1 MNFYLANIIFSVVNN
16 ASVESEEIPPLLTRI
31 SAAAAGANIST
42 LHSQSVSN
50 TEEPALLVETVDL
63 LPPSS
68 FFDKMS
74 RKEKG
79 YELCTLSNQAGF
91 KVSQY
96 KRLLNGKKVFN
107 IFFPTLIYM
116 NLSVT
121 RNFNLFLTYF
131 FIYCGSFDLFKKNSV
146 YNLSISN

>member
-1 MNFYLANIIFSVVNN
+1 MNFYLANIIFSVVDN
-16 ASVESEEIPPLLTRI
+16 ASVGSEEIPPLLTRI
-31 SAAAAGANIST
+31 SAAAGAKIST

-68 FFDKMS
+68 YFDKMS

-91 KVSQY
+91 KVSQ
-96 KRLLNGKKVFN
+96 
-107 IFFPTLIYM
+107 
-116 NLSVT
+116 
-121 RNFNLFLTYF
+121 
-131 FIYCGSFDLFKKNSV
+131 
-146 YNLSISN
+146 